1 MDIVTHALMGLI
13 GGSAL
18 APTHPEAAAAFAFGS
33 VLPDLDAFSRVA
45 GKRAFLRAH
54 QTWSHA
60 LPVIAALGVVA
71 GVGLR
76 AAGLDAVEAA
86 WTGGA
91 LACGMA
97 LHALTDWTNT
107 FGIMLLAPFSRRRL
121 CTEWVFFIDS
131 VVLATCVATLALLA
145 LEKNGPRGV
154 ELQAGCAALL
164 AAYWAAKA
172 LLRRRAARLAPPGTH
187 SLLPSALVP
196 WEFLGCARDAGPT
209 ARTFKLNALTGA
221 VRDAREHELLD
232 ERFAAALA
240 GVPDFAVMR
249 GLSPGYHVVAAEPAA
264 GGGTT
269 LRCRDLRT
277 RNFATTFGALDVELD
292 AQGAVRHVEL
302 HA

>member
-1 MDIVTHALMGLI
+1 MDVVTHALMGLI

-18 APTHPEAAAAFAFGS
+18 APAHPEAAAAFAFGS

-60 LPVIAALGVVA
+60 LPVIAALGLVSAVA
-71 GVGLR
+71 LR
-76 AAGLDAVEAA
+76 LAGLDLVEST
-86 WTGGA
+86 WTGAA

-121 CTEWVFFIDS
+121 CTEWVFFIDA
-131 VVLATCVATLALLA
+131 VVLGTCATTLALIA
-145 LEKNGPRGV
+145 LDRNGPRGL
-154 ELQAGCAALL
+154 ELQLGCAGVL
-164 AAYWAAKA
+164 AAYWAAKG
-172 LLRRRAARLAPPGTH
+172 LLRRRAAAVAPAGTH

-209 ARTFKLNALTGA
+209 ARTFKVNALTGA

-249 GLSPGYHVVAAEPAA
+249 ALSPGYHVVAAEPSA

-277 RNFATTFGALDVELD
+277 RNFATTFGAIDVELD
-292 AQGAVRHVEL
+292 AQGTVRHVEL